1 MQESK
6 KEAAPASVATT
17 DQSQERTNQCPINN
31 YTEGEIL
38 GQILVLL
45 NRVNQARDER
55 GCGYMFEANNI
66 FVSLSYNLIED
77 PEDEETWTVH
87 FIVKEY
93 LIDYIGDH
101 FKESCMKVY
110 DALLKIADMRGVTI

>member
-6 KEAAPASVATT
+6 KEVAPVNVATT
-17 DQSQERTNQCPINN
+17 NQSQERTNQCPNCN

-45 NRVNQARDER
+45 NRVNQAREEH

-66 FVSLSYNLIED
+66 FVSLSYNLI
-77 PEDEETWTVH
+77 
-87 FIVKEY
+87 
-93 LIDYIGDH
+93 
-101 FKESCMKVY
+101 
-110 DALLKIADMRGVTI
+110 

>member
-17 DQSQERTNQCPINN
+17 DQSQERTNQCPNDH
-31 YTEGEIL
+31 YTEDQII

-55 GCGYMFEANNI
+55 GCGYMFEANAI

-77 PEDEETWTVH
+77 PNDENTWTVH
-87 FIVKEY
+87 FIVK
-93 LIDYIGDH
+93 DYMGEHIGN
-101 FKESCMKVY
+101 FAESCLKVY
-110 DALLKIADMRGVTI
+110 DALLKIADMRGVNV